1 MSVTYNPA
9 DAATR
14 DPFASGTWLARSQ
27 TQRMDGLLISPEGQ
41 HARAARGAAL
51 KALFWLGLGLLL
63 SVSILISA
71 LMSLAHS

>member
-14 DPFASGTWLARSQ
+14 NPFAVGAGLARPQ
-27 TQRMDGLLISPEGQ
+27 PRRMDGLLISPEGK

-51 KALFWLGLGLLL
+51 KALFWLGIGLLL
-63 SVSILISA
+63 SVSTLIFA
-71 LMSLAHS
+71 LISLAHS